1 MSQNDEPRWLSE
13 AEQDSWRPFA
23 AVMMKLPAALD
34 AQLLRDSGMTH
45 FEYLVLGRLAEAPDE
60 TVRMSEL
67 ASFVAASLSR
77 LSHVVKR
84 LEDRGWVRRRPCPE
98 DGRYT
103 NAVLTKPGRAKVVA
117 AAPGHVAAVRELVVD
132 ALSATQ
138 YRQLGSAAK
147 RILHQIEPTS
157 R

>member
-1 MSQNDEPRWLSE
+1 MSQEPRWLTSE
-13 AEQDSWRPFA
+13 EQDSWRPFA

-45 FEYLVLGRLAEAPDE
+45 FEYLVLGRLAEAPEE

-103 NAVLTKPGRAKVVA
+103 NAILTKSGRAKVVA

-138 YRQLGSAAK
+138 YRHLGGAAK
-147 RILHQIEPTS
+147 RILQQIES
-157 R
+157 S